1 MLGDIRSMASRHS
14 RHFIREQQFAHSQSR
29 PSERLTHA
37 MQEILF
43 HYQKVNPTTWVYLS
57 SLLLIGIYFKFN
69 RLWSIRNLDLIAI
82 IMLAPGVLM
91 VVPPWEVADPAY
103 VARIGYLWLFAVSGV
118 FMVRLLLDW
127 KMVRRPLLEPNL
139 NVGGMT
145 FIGCSLLVFLMVNVI
160 VSKEPGRSE
169 QITRYS
175 PLYPLIYHSAS
186 FSAETLADPVDK
198 DESDGDDDAASAT
211 TPAENRAQRDIIDR
225 ATSKTIAILSHL
237 AIVAGMIVI
246 GYRHFDNI
254 RTGIATAMLYLLLPY
269 TALLTGRVDHVLP
282 AALLVWAVEAY
293 RRPMVAGTF
302 LGLAIGLIYYPIFL
316 LPLWCAFY
324 WQRGLLRFAIGVGL
338 PLLVLFGILVFFTP
352 DKLPVF
358 VDHMKQIFGWSVQK
372 GDGFWSTGL
381 LAPAYRIPVM
391 AAFVAMAG
399 SFALWPAEKNLGT
412 LMSCSAV
419 VMLGVQFWIP
429 NAGGL
434 FMAWFLPL
442 LLLTIFRPN
451 LEDRVALSVLG
462 EGWLA
467 RRRMQAKRAA

>member
-1 MLGDIRSMASRHS
+1 
-14 RHFIREQQFAHSQSR
+14 
-29 PSERLTHA
+29 

-57 SLLLIGIYFKFN
+57 SLLMIGIYFKFN
-69 RLWSIRNLDLIAI
+69 RLWSIRNVDLIGI
-82 IMLAPGVLM
+82 ILLAPGLLM
-91 VVPPWEVADPAY
+91 VVPPWQVSDP
-103 VARIGYLWLFAVSGV
+103 VHIARIGYLWLFSVSGL
-118 FMVRLLLDW
+118 FMLRLMLDW

-160 VSKEPGRSE
+160 VSKEPGPSE

-175 PLYPLIYHSAS
+175 PLYPFIYKSVS
-186 FSAETLADPVDK
+186 IPSETLAEPLEDTDAEPTA
-198 DESDGDDDAASAT
+198 DEGKSTEAAQTARR
-211 TPAENRAQRDIIDR
+211 AEVDR
-225 ATSKTIAILSHL
+225 ATSKTMAILSHI
-237 AIVAGMIVI
+237 AVVIGIVVI

-254 RTGIATAMLYLLLPY
+254 RTGIATATLYLMLPY

-282 AALLVWAVEAY
+282 AAFIVWAVQSY
-293 RRPMVAGTF
+293 RRPMVSGTL
-302 LGLAIGLIYYPIFL
+302 LGLAIGLIYYPVFL
-316 LPLWCAFY
+316 LPLWCSFY
-324 WQRGLLRFAIGVGL
+324 WHRGLVRFLIGVCL
-338 PLLVLFGILVFFTP
+338 PLFVLFGILAFAPDEMAVFI
-352 DKLPVF
+352 
-358 VDHMKQIFGWSVQK
+358 DHMRSIFSWTVQE

-391 AAFVAMAG
+391 AAFTAMAG

-419 VMLGVQFWIP
+419 VMIGVQFWVP
-429 NAGGL
+429 VGGGQ

-451 LEDRVALSVLG
+451 LEDRVAPSVLG

-467 RRRMQAKRAA
+467 KRRQQAKRAA